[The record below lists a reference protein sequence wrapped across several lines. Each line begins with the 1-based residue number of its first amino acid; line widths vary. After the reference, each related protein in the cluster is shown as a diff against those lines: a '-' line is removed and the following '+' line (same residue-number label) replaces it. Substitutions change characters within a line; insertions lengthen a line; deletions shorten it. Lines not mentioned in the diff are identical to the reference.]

1 MKGMYK
7 YWTNIVAA
15 MFGISGISAGLLL
28 ESKLQILVGAALL
41 LLAVI
46 CPKDDR
52 FEEGGE

>member
-1 MKGMYK
+1 MYK

-28 ESKLQILVGAALL
+28 ESKLQILAGAALL

-46 CPKDDR
+46 CPKDER